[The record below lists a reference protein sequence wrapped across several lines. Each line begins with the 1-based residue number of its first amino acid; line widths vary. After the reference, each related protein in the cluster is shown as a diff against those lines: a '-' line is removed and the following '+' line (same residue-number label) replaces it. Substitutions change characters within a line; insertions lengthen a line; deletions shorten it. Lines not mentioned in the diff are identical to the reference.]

1 MFKKGKSILL
11 LVMTCLKCDLRELL
25 IAKHQI
31 LHLNLFNF
39 KIVIV
44 KCFHLNMKEYESQ
57 ELTSRIDNAK
67 RYQGSISIIQEY
79 ETILQRQKRNTLI
92 IAYRQ
97 GPIFEKS
104 RDSNDFLAKVQKNRN
119 D

>member
-79 ETILQRQKRNTLI
+79 ETILQR
-92 IAYRQ
+92 
-97 GPIFEKS
+97 
-104 RDSNDFLAKVQKNRN
+104 
-119 D
+119 